1 MPEVVAD
8 EKAPPEVAGTNG
20 DKLRVM
26 LVDDFPVVCM
36 GLRLYLERCPDIIV
50 DCEAYDG
57 KMALELAIERR
68 PPVAIIDVRLP
79 PSDGITLAEQIR
91 EAVPETRVLLI
102 SGWFESYTIERGLK
116 AGVSGFIEKTEFL
129 QKLSTFVREVSRG
142 GFCCSQSVWE
152 YIERSEEGYR
162 LIPSAASVVLSLS
175 SKERE
180 MLECLAQG
188 ASLKQAA
195 RLIGVTYKSADH
207 LKQNVMKKLNV
218 HDRVE
223 LVRLAI
229 REGIL
234 RETPRGP
241 PLSTDPPVDD
251 DSSFASS

>member
-8 EKAPPEVAGTNG
+8 ENVPPDTAGP
-20 DKLRVM
+20 KKEQLRVM

-57 KMALELAIERR
+57 KTALELAIERR

-79 PSDGITLAEQIR
+79 PSDGITLAEQLR
-91 EAVPETRVLLI
+91 EAAPETRVLLI
-102 SGWFESYTIERGLK
+102 SGWFEPYTIERGLR

-129 QKLSTFVREVSRG
+129 QKLSTFVREVSQG
-142 GFCCSQSVWE
+142 GFCCSQSVWKH
-152 YIERSEEGYR
+152 IERSEEGYR
-162 LIPSAASVVLSLS
+162 LIPGTGSVVAALSG
-175 SKERE
+175 KERE

-207 LKQNVMKKLNV
+207 LKQNVMKKLDV

-229 REGIL
+229 REGIVT
-234 RETPRGP
+234 EPPRALPSNEGDEDESLP
-241 PLSTDPPVDD
+241 AVP
-251 DSSFASS
+251 

>member
-1 MPEVVAD
+1 MPDIA
-8 EKAPPEVAGTNG
+8 AGLNEPRETVSRETQPV
-20 DKLRVM
+20 RVM
-26 LVDDFPVVCM
+26 LVDDFPVVCT
-36 GLRLYLERCPDIIV
+36 GLRLYLERCSDIVV

-57 KMALELAIERR
+57 KTALKMAVERR

-79 PSDGITLAEQIR
+79 PTDGITLAEELR
-91 EAVPETRVLLI
+91 TAAPETKVLLI

-116 AGVSGFIEKTEFL
+116 AGVRGFIEKTEFP
-129 QKLSTFVREVSRG
+129 QTLSAFVREVSQG
-142 GFCCSQSVWE
+142 GFCCSQSVRDQ
-152 YIERSEEGYR
+152 IEQIDDGYR
-162 LIPSAASVVLSLS
+162 LARGAGATVADLST
-175 SKERE
+175 KERE

-229 REGIL
+229 REGLL
-234 RETPRGP
+234 REPARDWMNTADPSRP
-241 PLSTDPPVDD
+241 EPL
-251 DSSFASS
+251 